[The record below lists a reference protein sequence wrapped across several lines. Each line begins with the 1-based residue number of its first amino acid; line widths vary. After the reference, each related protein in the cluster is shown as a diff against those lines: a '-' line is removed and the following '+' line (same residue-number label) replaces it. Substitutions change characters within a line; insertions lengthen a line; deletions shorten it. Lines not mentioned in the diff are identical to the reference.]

1 MMLCLDQGCPILLLE
16 GQHPEHFSL
25 PFTTQFAPLNHF
37 PVIPVKLTW
46 L

>member
-25 PFTTQFAPLNHF
+25 PFTTQFAVSCYPC
-37 PVIPVKLTW
+37 KADMT
-46 L
+46 